1 MQLHPS
7 RFLIVCAKRIIRLA
21 FRVAPPLLVFFLLA
35 FGASRLRPQART
47 PFCFADA
54 ATAQEVMHAPVVVV
68 SPSVV
73 DCIPHLELHPVFQLS
88 LKAQAAVT
96 EAALPSLLRAPPV
109 FRI

>member
-7 RFLIVCAKRIIRLA
+7 RTLIAFAKSTIRLA
-21 FRVAPPLLVFFLLA
+21 LWAAPPFLVFFLLA

-54 ATAQEVMHAPVVVV
+54 ATAQEVMHAPIVIV
-68 SPSVV
+68 SPSAV
-73 DCIPHLELHPVFQLS
+73 DCVPHLEVHPVFNLY
-88 LKAQAAVT
+88 LKAQAADT